1 MKTIKISARH
11 FILTF
16 CYILLVFKLSSINNL
31 SILDNKSL
39 INFKATDFPDN
50 GKKMTIEEKIK
61 KHEGTFQI
69 QVKDLRYK
77 PNIPYNIDEIIE
89 KNRKQNETVYISLGS
104 AVRLKILSLN
114 EIKGNLNK
122 KMDLISTFTN

>member
-1 MKTIKISARH
+1 MKTIKIPARH
-11 FILTF
+11 FMLTF
-16 CYILLVFKLSSINNL
+16 CYILIVFKLSSINQI
-31 SILDNKSL
+31 SIFKNTSFV
-39 INFKATDFPDN
+39 NFKTSDFLDD

-61 KHEGTFQI
+61 KYEGSFQI

-89 KNRKQNETVYISLGS
+89 NNQKQNETVYISLGS

-114 EIKGNLNK
+114 EIKANSNK
-122 KMDLISTFTN
+122 KMDLISTF